1 MILPASKQRLIDHTV
16 SLLEASNC
24 INLLITG
31 KFAQAVLHF
40 FKVKVKQKLHRNMF
54 RTVNCIISFV
64 RENRYFLNWM
74 PCFYFQTRPHAS
86 SVIFA
91 HGYVRFCDR
100 VNKLQWLSSVLFWSR
115 FGYFIVSFDL
125 LQWTKETLFTLL
137 RSCFLSWSAK
147 RATYFREK
155 VCNCFSFRCLRERS
169 TVLSSLAGN
178 LTWTKHLVVRKSYV

>member
-54 RTVNCIISFV
+54 RTVNCIILFV

-115 FGYFIVSFDL
+115 FGYL
-125 LQWTKETLFTLL
+125 Y
-137 RSCFLSWSAK
+137 CFLWLIAMDKRNIIHFAQKLFPFVICEASDIFSREGMQLLFISLSPGAK
-147 RATYFREK
+147 HCTQ
-155 VCNCFSFRCLRERS
+155 
-169 TVLSSLAGN
+169 
-178 LTWTKHLVVRKSYV
+178 LTRR